1 MRSRLVAGLVL
12 VLGVGAGLAG
22 CTADSGQPASS
33 GAYSG
38 ADAKQMAPEAPVGKE
53 SAPGAATDKAPA
65 VASGQIAA
73 ERKLVRTAK
82 IGLTA
87 PDVKAAVDQARQ
99 IAVTAGGFTGAE
111 RTEAE
116 SASLTLS
123 VPAERF
129 DAVLGQLTS
138 VPGTTVKTRE
148 QNAQDVTD
156 QTVDVEARLATQRAS
171 VERVRALL
179 ARATSVSEITSIEGE
194 LTSRESELESLQRR
208 RDSLAGSVAMS
219 TVTLSVKAESAPTP
233 PPPPDRSGFLG
244 GLAGGWDAFL
254 GFGGGLL
261 TVVGA
266 VAPFLLI
273 GVPIGAVVWW
283 LRRRRPA
290 APAAPAPTE

>member
-12 VLGVGAGLAG
+12 ALGVGAGLAG
-22 CTADSGQPASS
+22 CSSDSGTPASS

-38 ADAKQMAPEAPVGKE
+38 ADSNAAAPEAPVGKE
-53 SAPGAATDKAPA
+53 SAPGQANDKAPA
-65 VASGQIAA
+65 VASGQIAT

-87 PDVKAAVDQARQ
+87 QDVQAAVDQARQ

-111 RTEAE
+111 RTESN

-123 VPAERF
+123 VPADKL

-219 TVTLSVKAESAPTP
+219 TVTLSVKAESAPAA
-233 PPPPDRSGFLG
+233 PPPDRSGFSG

-266 VAPFLLI
+266 VAPFLLLI
-273 GVPIGAVVWW
+273 GVPVGAVVWW
-283 LRRRRPA
+283 IRRRRPV
-290 APAAPAPTE
+290 PASPE

>member
-12 VLGVGAGLAG
+12 ALGVGAGLAG
-22 CTADSGQPASS
+22 CSADSGSPASS

-38 ADAKQMAPEAPVGKE
+38 ADAKQMSPEAPVGKE
-53 SAPGAATDKAPA
+53 SAPGQADGKAPA
-65 VASGQIAA
+65 VASGQITT

-87 PDVKAAVDQARQ
+87 PDVTAAVDQARQ
-99 IAVTAGGFTGAE
+99 IAVSAGGFTGAE
-111 RTEAE
+111 RTDAD
-116 SASLTLS
+116 SASLTLA
-123 VPAERF
+123 VPADRL

-148 QNAQDVTD
+148 QTAQDVTD

-171 VERVRALL
+171 VDRVRALL

-219 TVTLSVKAESAPTP
+219 TVTLSVKAESTP
-233 PPPPDRSGFLG
+233 VAPPPDRSGFFG

-266 VAPFLLI
+266 MAPFLLLI
-273 GVPIGAVVWW
+273 GVPVGAVVWW
-283 LRRRRPA
+283 VRRRRPA
-290 APAAPAPTE
+290 PAAPASTE

>member
-12 VLGVGAGLAG
+12 ALGVGAGLAG
-22 CTADSGQPASS
+22 CSADGGTSESS

-38 ADAKQMAPEAPVGKE
+38 ADANVAAPEAPVGKE
-53 SAPGAATDKAPA
+53 SAPGQVNDKAPA
-65 VASGQIAA
+65 VASGQIAT
-73 ERKLVRTAK
+73 ERKLVRSAK

-87 PDVKAAVDQARQ
+87 PDVKSAVDQARQ
-99 IAVTAGGFTGAE
+99 IAVMAGGFTGAE
-111 RTEAE
+111 RTEYK

-123 VPAERF
+123 VPADKL

-148 QNAQDVTD
+148 QTAQDVTD

-219 TVTLSVKAESAPTP
+219 TVTLSVKTESAPVA
-233 PPPPDRSGFLG
+233 PPDRSGFLG

-266 VAPFLLI
+266 VAPFLLLI
-273 GVPIGAVVWW
+273 GVPVAAVVWW
-283 LRRRRPA
+283 FRRRRPA
-290 APAAPAPTE
+290 PAAPTE